1 MKNLLL
7 VFVTLLVTSYT
18 TNAQISINQSKT
30 IGVIKNGSDDDAKL
44 TMSGKNITLNIMG
57 TDINKQWNTHSIRFT
72 GDENDLNSLYDAII
86 SVFSPDNR
94 KNGDYSL
101 EITLGEEIVKIENK
115 KLMGS
120 PYVVI
125 GVPGRFNSR
134 PLTKGQIDKLFGK

>member
-1 MKNLLL
+1 MKKFLLIIAL
-7 VFVTLLVTSYT
+7 IITSET
-18 TNAQISINQSKT
+18 INAQISINQSKT

-44 TMSGKNITLNIMG
+44 TMSGNNITLTIMG
-57 TDINKQWNTHSIRFT
+57 IDVNKQWSTQSIRFT
-72 GDENDLNSLYDAII
+72 GTENDLNSLYEAII
-86 SVFSPDNR
+86 SVFSPENK

-101 EITLGEEIVKIENK
+101 EITLGSDLVRIENK

-134 PLTKGQIDKLFGK
+134 QLTKGQIDKLFGK